1 MKYIKTLVLLL
12 LGTWCFGQNTQI
24 NNDGFESG
32 SSSVVDCNYF
42 TINSINDFNSD
53 VDFWNATNEKGESAP
68 TWFDVTN
75 NGCVARLGLN
85 MPGFSEAYATFNRLP
100 AEANLPS
107 DHTVMINEYRV
118 TNLVGQDVHKD
129 MATYVG
135 LPNSLTPGATYT
147 LRIKYVPMHV
157 RSNQFNV
164 HLTEW
169 GPNWHKVNGQDNMYN
184 VLEEFQWLDSR
195 GSIGGNLTHWRIVQT
210 DITINLHDDELHY
223 LVIESENGA
232 IQVDD
237 VQMWLKCDPDMTVQ
251 DELYD
256 DHFFPL
262 NEWTHESP
270 IVTES
275 SNRIETGGTVV
286 VEPLAR
292 HQFTAANDIF
302 LNPGFHAQSGS
313 EFLAVLGPCN
323 GTGNSWSERRWVTSD
338 QKSGYQF
345 DNFKN
350 ATSMVEDPSTGN
362 IYTVSTTDDG
372 SDQGILLTCSD
383 KEGNILNSVMLG
395 DSDVNEE
402 AHGLLLD
409 YDHAS
414 VVVVGAVEKDGEA
427 GTDWNLMALKHSL
440 DFDAPNPVAW
450 SWDWGVEGKD
460 ERAYTLVYDDAEL
473 KSYQILGDIEIGGE
487 KRMNMT
493 SLTDFG
499 TSVQVDWYK
508 YYDDGSTGYDQQ
520 ASSLIKKVDG
530 TGFVVAGLKSIGATH
545 QVFTLELDGSG
556 TAGGTGYQEHHYSK
570 PVTFPAIKQLFSGK
584 YTLVTTTNNGTYHS
598 ILATRFDDQ
607 MTAEWTND
615 YQLNGMDD
623 HYGVSL
629 LEATGGAVVIGA
641 HHTKTGASKVATI
654 SVDDLGDLVTAKGY
668 AANVTQLEL
677 QSMNHTSKGY
687 ALKAWNSGKS
697 GYTLFNLD
705 HNFDAN
711 CGQDETVTI
720 TPVSVESP
728 SAYDL
733 MDQTLDYTE
742 TDYPLSYVPF
752 LPDRTDACGAVPA
765 TPFATSQRENPSYGI
780 KVFPNPANSWVI
792 IQQDESLPSSIEL
805 LDVAGKVLFHTTANT
820 KQYRMDMTNY
830 SEGIYIIKLSN
841 SKGVFSQRMLM
852 E

>member
-24 NNDGFESG
+24 NNDGFETG
-32 SSSVVDCNYF
+32 NRTNGDCDYQGNL
-42 TINSINDFNSD
+42 NVFNSD
-53 VDFWNATNEKGESAP
+53 LDFWKATHTHAGECPAWIDL
-68 TWFDVTN
+68 TDIDCEDHLTN
-75 NGCVARLGLN
+75 TDILN
-85 MPGFSEAYATFNRLP
+85 MNETFANFALP
-100 AEANLPS
+100 PIFPS
-107 DHTVMINEYRV
+107 DHVVLINQFKRPRGLPHTTGFIKEE
-118 TNLVGQDVHKD
+118 
-129 MATYVG
+129 MAVYVG
-135 LPNSLTPGATYT
+135 LPTSLTPGATYT
-147 LRIKYVPMHV
+147 LRMKYAPIHV
-157 RSNQFNV
+157 RSNEFDV

-169 GPNWHKVNGQDNMYN
+169 GPNWDNVNGQDNMYD
-184 VLEEFQWLDSR
+184 VHEELQWL
-195 GSIGGNLTHWRIVQT
+195 GQGGFLGDNSVFWRILQT
-210 DITINLHDDELHY
+210 DITVNLHDDELHY
-223 LVIESENGA
+223 LVIEARNGA
-232 IQVDD
+232 ILLDD
-237 VQMWLKCDPDMTVQ
+237 VQMWLKCDPDMTIENVV
-251 DELYD
+251 YD
-256 DHFFPL
+256 DHFFDPS
-262 NEWTHESP
+262 EAPHTSP

-275 SNRIETGGTVV
+275 SNRIETGGAFVTV
-286 VEPLAR
+286 ESGAR
-292 HQFTAANDIF
+292 HQFKAVNDIF
-302 LNPGFHAQSGS
+302 LNPGFHAESGS
-313 EFLAVLGPCN
+313 EFTAVLGLCD
-323 GTGNSWSERRWVTSD
+323 GTIAPVERRWVASD

-345 DNFKN
+345 NNFKN

-362 IYTVSTTDDG
+362 IYTVSTADDG

-395 DSDVNEE
+395 DPDVNEE

-414 VVVVGAVEKDGEA
+414 VVVVGAVEKEGEA
-427 GTDWNLMALKHSL
+427 GKDWNLMALKHSL

-530 TGFVVAGLKSIGATH
+530 SGFVVAGLKSIGATH

-556 TAGGTGYQEHHYSK
+556 TAAGTGYQEHHYSK
-570 PVTFPAIKQLFSGK
+570 PVTFPAIKQLFSGE

-668 AANVTQLEL
+668 AASSTQLEV

-728 SAYDL
+728 SGYDL

-752 LPDRTDACGAVPA
+752 SPDRTDACGAVPA
-765 TPFATSQRENPSYGI
+765 APFATSQRENPSYGI

-841 SKGVFSQRMLM
+841 SRGVFSQRMLM